1 MNLLLKNARVIDPSQ
16 KIDAKL
22 DVLIE
27 NGKIIELGNSLACKA
42 EKIIDLSNK
51 VICPGF
57 IDMHVHLREPGFEYK
72 ETIKTGISAAVRG
85 GFTSIACM
93 PNTDPVADN
102 QAVIQ
107 FVINRAREEGMT
119 NVFPIGAISK
129 SLNGEELTEIGEL
142 FESGAVALS
151 DDGKCIQNADLIRR
165 AFQYA
170 KMFNLIIIS
179 HCEDANLSRNGV
191 INEGFVSTKLGLIG
205 IPKACEEVIVARDIQ
220 LAELTRGRLHIAH
233 ISSSYSVELVRQAKK
248 RGVNVTAEVTPH
260 HLLLDESLAEGFDT
274 NIKVNPP
281 LRGEDDRSALL
292 EGLKDG
298 TIDCIASDHAPH
310 SRVDKEVEFVDAAFG
325 VVGLETSIS
334 VILTKLVH
342 QKKLTLQ
349 QMVEKFTLNPA
360 KVLNLDKGTLQKG
373 KDADITVLDLERES
387 VIDPNLFLSRGRNTP
402 FAGWKVKG
410 MPVITIIGGK
420 VYQL

>member
-1 MNLLLKNARVIDPSQ
+1 MNLLLKNGRVVDPSQ
-16 KIDAKL
+16 KIDTKL
-22 DVLIE
+22 DILIGD
-27 NGKIIELGNSLACKA
+27 GKIVEFGNNLDNKA
-42 EKIIDLSNK
+42 KKIIDLSNK
-51 VICPGF
+51 IVCPGF

-72 ETIKTGISAAVRG
+72 ETIETGSRAAARG

-102 QAVIQ
+102 QEVIR
-107 FVINRAREEGMT
+107 FIINRAREERVT

-129 SLNGEELTEIGEL
+129 GLNGEELAEMGEL

-151 DDGKCIQNADLIRR
+151 DDGKCVQNADLMRR
-165 AFQYA
+165 ALQYA
-170 KMFNLIIIS
+170 KMFNLAIIS

-191 INEGFVSTKLGLIG
+191 INEGFISTKLGLTG
-205 IPKACEEVIVARDIQ
+205 IPKICEEVIVARDIQ
-220 LAELTRGRLHIAH
+220 LAEFTRSRLHIAH

-248 RGVNVTAEVTPH
+248 RGVDVTAEVTPH

-274 NIKVNPP
+274 NVKVNPP
-281 LRGEDDRSALL
+281 LCGEGDRFALL
-292 EGLKDG
+292 EGLRDG

-325 VVGLETSIS
+325 VVGLETSVS

-342 QKKLTLQ
+342 QKKLTMR

-360 KVLNLDKGTLQKG
+360 KILNLDKGTLQKG
-373 KDADITVLDLERES
+373 KDADITVLDLERGS
-387 VIDPNLFLSRGRNTP
+387 VIDPNLFLSKGRNTP

-410 MPVITIIGGK
+410 MPVMTIIGGK